1 MSTYVDRLTFL
12 ESLSWMTQP
21 RDFPENPVR
30 YRTDDVVKGVYVFQE
45 HVDPATNPYPLPGEE
60 RDFVPCSLRVDPAL
74 LRGEASPEQIEN
86 VRRLIERLR
95 ADRPRG
101 HFCLCPTCEG
111 KGYWTP
117 PPPNYPRWLE
127 PILWLVAASSLAG
140 FAYLVVRLIGG

>member
-45 HVDPATNPYPLPGEE
+45 HED
-60 RDFVPCSLRVDPAL
+60 
-74 LRGEASPEQIEN
+74 
-86 VRRLIERLR
+86 
-95 ADRPRG
+95 
-101 HFCLCPTCEG
+101 
-111 KGYWTP
+111 
-117 PPPNYPRWLE
+117 YPRWIE